1 MMQAEK
7 TLLKRG
13 LLVTIE
19 GLDRTGKS
27 TQSEKLLKHIKEKY
41 D

>member
-1 MMQAEK
+1 MATEK
-7 TLLKRG
+7 LILKRG

-27 TQSEKLLKHIKEKY
+27 TQSARLLEHIKNKY
-41 D
+41 E